1 MSRICPSCG
10 RRQDDSRHIA
20 CHVCNVIYIQDQ
32 VDPPKHRRIHIVAI
46 LLFLIAVAFA
56 ACHFYKASR
65 AASP

>member
-1 MSRICPSCG
+1 
-10 RRQDDSRHIA
+10 
-20 CHVCNVIYIQDQ
+20 VIYIQDQ